1 MAATLEGALNHFIA
15 NCPLVVSVH
24 HLMTKWRIQLK
35 GGYAPDFYF
44 NATSGKYS
52 YTLSQNDNRVL
63 GWDNAPHHPNQP
75 NYPHHFHD
83 TDGNI
88 VPSQLNGDPEHDLEI
103 VRAEVER
110 VLAEK

>member
-35 GGYAPDFYF
+35 GGYALDFYF

-63 GWDNAPHHPNQP
+63 GWDNARIIPTSRITHIIFTTRTETL
-75 NYPHHFHD
+75 FHL
-83 TDGNI
+83 
-88 VPSQLNGDPEHDLEI
+88 S
-103 VRAEVER
+103 
-110 VLAEK
+110 

>member
-35 GGYAPDFYF
+35 GGYALDFYF

-52 YTLSQNDNRVL
+52 
-63 GWDNAPHHPNQP
+63 
-75 NYPHHFHD
+75 
-83 TDGNI
+83 
-88 VPSQLNGDPEHDLEI
+88 
-103 VRAEVER
+103 
-110 VLAEK
+110 